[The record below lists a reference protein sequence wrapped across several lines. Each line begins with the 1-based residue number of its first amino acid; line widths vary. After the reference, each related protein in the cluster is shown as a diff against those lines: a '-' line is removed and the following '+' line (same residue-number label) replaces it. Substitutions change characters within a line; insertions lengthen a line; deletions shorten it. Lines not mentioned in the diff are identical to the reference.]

1 MKVVRMRPGDF
12 APRETA
18 PIETAQARAS
28 SPGTRGSLGGEPRR
42 QPHLASAARG
52 AEAERHPPT
61 SPSIRST
68 EGRRW
73 SADLV
78 SPDTAGLVLHGMGG
92 IGKSTLAAEIVA
104 RAGRVQPERLTIT
117 LSGEV
122 GPDEIL
128 AGLAAALSRHPAAA
142 AWDGARAAAVSAAD
156 RIDLPWEHRLALLR
170 RHVLS
175 EVPVLVSLDDF
186 DDNMSGA
193 AGTWTVRDPALAG
206 LLAGWTGG
214 PHPGRLLIT
223 CRHPFTLPGAAGQAL
238 GWRHLGPL
246 SRAGAVKLAMS
257 LPALGQLDDDELDRA
272 WRLLGGHPRAMEY
285 LDALL
290 GPGQARFA
298 ELSRRLRT
306 AIQAT
311 TGRPVGR
318 TGPDAPT
325 GLPAAAAARI
335 AEAAADLLLG
345 ELYRRLSPA
354 AQALLTGTSVYRE
367 PVGCHALL
375 LPGRPAGQH
384 GQRDGGTGPATL
396 AGPVADCEAAGLLTA
411 DRSSD
416 PPVVFVHRWT
426 ASELHRRL
434 AEAGR
439 GGEVTG
445 AHQRAAEYWQGRVSA
460 QPQDRGAL
468 IEAGYHRL
476 RAGGLAGQDRPAAGR
491 AVSIPPPHLLGRP
504 RRRLFGA
511 GRRQLRLLGLAA
523 AAVAAAV
530 LLTAGATGAFWPART
545 GPASPPDPGH
555 PPARVTVL
563 ASRSAA
569 VRGQAAAWV
578 AQQVSRDAIVAC
590 DPAMCAALQARGI
603 APGNLLVLRPSAA
616 DPLGSDVVMAT
627 AAVRSQFGSRL
638 ASVYAP
644 EVIASFGTGELRIDV
659 RAVAPD
665 GAAAYR
671 ATLAADVA
679 ARRAAGRQLL
689 RNSRISVTAAA
700 RSDLVTGRVDAR
712 LLITLAAV
720 AADAPVRIT
729 GFTDAGP
736 GAGPDVPLRAVQ
748 LATALPAAGGAA
760 ALRNMLTF
768 VRAQRPPF
776 RPARAS
782 VVRGA
787 AGSPA
792 LSIEFAA
799 PSPAGLLHPRPPS

>member
-12 APRETA
+12 APREAA

-28 SPGTRGSLGGEPRR
+28 SPGTRGS
-42 QPHLASAARG
+42 Q
-52 AEAERHPPT
+52 T

-73 SADLV
+73 SAELV
-78 SPDTAGLVLHGMGG
+78 SPDTAGLVLHGIGG
-92 IGKSTLAAEIVA
+92 IGKSALAAEIVA
-104 RAGRVQPERLTIT
+104 RVGRVQPERLTIT

-128 AGLAAALSRHPAAA
+128 AGLAAALSRHPPAT
-142 AWDGARAAAVSAAD
+142 AWDGARTAAVSAAD
-156 RIDLPWEHRLALLR
+156 RIDLPWDHRLALLCR
-170 RHVLS
+170 QVLS

-186 DDNMSGA
+186 DDSLSAA
-193 AGTWTVRDPALAG
+193 AGTWAVRDPALAG
-206 LLAGWTGG
+206 LLAGWTGA
-214 PHPGRLLIT
+214 PHLGRLLIT
-223 CRHPFTLPGAAGQAL
+223 CRHQFTLPGAAGQAL

-290 GPGQARFA
+290 GAGQARFA

-354 AQALLTGTSVYRE
+354 AQALLTGASVYRE

-375 LPGRPAGQH
+375 LPGRAAGELGQH
-384 GQRDGGTGPATL
+384 GQRDRGAGPATL

-411 DRSSD
+411 DRRSD
-416 PPVVFVHRWT
+416 PPAVFVHRWT

-434 AEAGR
+434 AQAAR

-445 AHQRAAEYWQGRVSA
+445 AHQRAAEYWQGRVTA
-460 QPQDRGAL
+460 QPQDRRAL

-476 RAGGLAGQDRPAAGR
+476 RAGDLAGQDRSAAGR
-491 AVSIPPPHLLGRP
+491 ADSARPRLLGPP
-504 RRRLFGA
+504 RRRLFGV
-511 GRRQLRLLGLAA
+511 GRRQLRLPGLA
-523 AAVAAAV
+523 AAVAASV

-545 GPASPPDPGH
+545 GPASPPAPGRA
-555 PPARVTVL
+555 PARVTVL

-569 VRGQAAAWV
+569 VRSQAAAWV

-590 DPAMCAALQARGI
+590 DPAMCAALQAHGI
-603 APGNLLVLRPSAA
+603 AQGNLLVLRPSAA

-671 ATLAADVA
+671 ATLAADLA

-689 RNSRISVTAAA
+689 RNHRISVTAAA

-729 GFTDAGP
+729 GFADAGP
-736 GAGPDVPLRAVQ
+736 RAGPDVPLRAVQ
-748 LATALPAAGGAA
+748 LATALPAAGSAA
-760 ALRNMLTF
+760 AIRNMLAF
-768 VRAQRPPF
+768 LRAQRPPF
-776 RPARAS
+776 RPARAGT
-782 VVRGA
+782 VRGA
-787 AGSPA
+787 AGSPV

>member
-28 SPGTRGSLGGEPRR
+28 SPGTRGSGGEPLR
-42 QPHLASAARG
+42 QPHLASAASG

-78 SPDTAGLVLHGMGG
+78 SPDTAGLVLHGIGG
-92 IGKSTLAAEIVA
+92 MGKSTLAAEIVA
-104 RAGRVQPERLTIT
+104 RAGRVQPERLAIT

-122 GPDEIL
+122 SPDEVL
-128 AGLAAALSRHPAAA
+128 AGLAAALGRHPAAA

-186 DDNMSGA
+186 DDNLSAA
-193 AGTWTVRDPALAG
+193 AGTWTVRDVALAG
-206 LLAGWTGG
+206 LLAGWTGA
-214 PHPGRLLIT
+214 PHLGRLLIT
-223 CRHPFTLPGAAGQAL
+223 CRHRFTLPGAAGQAL

-290 GPGQARFA
+290 GAGQARFA

-306 AIQAT
+306 AIQAA

-354 AQALLTGTSVYRE
+354 AQALLTGASVYRE

-375 LPGRPAGQH
+375 LPGRAAGEHGQH

-396 AGPVADCEAAGLLTA
+396 AAPVADCEAAGLLTA
-411 DRSSD
+411 DRRGD
-416 PPVVFVHRWT
+416 PPTLFVHRWT

-434 AEAGR
+434 AAAGR

-445 AHQRAAEYWQGRVSA
+445 AHQRAAEYWQTRVTA
-460 QPQDRGAL
+460 RPQDRRAV

-476 RAGGLAGQDRPAAGR
+476 QAGGLAGQDPSATGRVDSAAR
-491 AVSIPPPHLLGRP
+491 LLGAR
-504 RRRLFGA
+504 RRRLFGIE
-511 GRRQLRLLGLAA
+511 RRQLRLLGLAA
-523 AAVAAAV
+523 VAVAASV

-545 GPASPPDPGH
+545 GPASPPAGGR

-569 VRGQAAAWV
+569 VRSEAAAWV
-578 AQQVSRDAIVAC
+578 AQQVSPDAIVAC

-603 APGNLLVLRPSAA
+603 APGDLLVLRPSAA

-671 ATLAADVA
+671 ATLAADLA

-689 RNSRISVTAAA
+689 RNSRISATAPA

-720 AADAPVRIT
+720 AADAPLRIT
-729 GFTDAGP
+729 GFADAGP

-748 LATALPAAGGAA
+748 LATPLPAAGSAA
-760 ALRNMLTF
+760 AIRNMLAF

-776 RPARAS
+776 RPARAGI
-782 VVRGA
+782 VRGA
-787 AGSPA
+787 AGSPV
-792 LSIEFAA
+792 LSVEFAA